1 MEGLR
6 SSSHEGRM
14 RGQERRALILAQAK
28 KVFARTGYA
37 QASMGELARA
47 SHVTEALLYKH
58 FESKKHLYLTVLQ
71 EVGDHF
77 LSSFYERVR
86 ARASH
91 DLLEALSTLLIEFRV
106 VALKDPESL
115 QILLSASVGAEDPLI
130 LQMIESYSSRISIF
144 ISHLLQEA
152 KEQGL
157 LPSHLDLAAASW
169 GYLSFLFAI
178 GERVKLHVTDQ
189 ITDQITEQTLYE
201 MNRLWLAALRSG

>member
-1 MEGLR
+1 MR
-6 SSSHEGRM
+6 SSSYEGRM

-37 QASMGELARA
+37 QASIGELARA

-71 EVGDHF
+71 EVGEQF

-86 ARASH
+86 AKASH
-91 DLLEALSTLLIEFRV
+91 DLLDALSTLLIEYRA

-115 QILLSASVGAEDPLI
+115 QILLSASIGADDPLM
-130 LQMIESYSSRISIF
+130 LQLVESYSARMSTF
-144 ISHLLQEA
+144 VSHLLQEA

-157 LPSHLDLAAASW
+157 LPAHLDLAAASW

-178 GERVKLHVTDQ
+178 GERVKMHVAE
-189 ITDQITEQTLYE
+189 QITEQTLYE
-201 MNRLWLAALRSG
+201 MNRLWLTALRSG